1 MPSGCYER
9 LLRIFQKRSCR
20 TVFRFWGLVPRR
32 LVWALR
38 RRPWESGLSTL
49 CDVTIV
55 GAGPFGLSVAAHL
68 RRLGVEHRT
77 IGSPGNPPDRAW
89 VNRE

>member
-1 MPSGCYER
+1 M
-9 LLRIFQKRSCR
+9 
-20 TVFRFWGLVPRR
+20 
-32 LVWALR
+32 
-38 RRPWESGLSTL
+38 STL